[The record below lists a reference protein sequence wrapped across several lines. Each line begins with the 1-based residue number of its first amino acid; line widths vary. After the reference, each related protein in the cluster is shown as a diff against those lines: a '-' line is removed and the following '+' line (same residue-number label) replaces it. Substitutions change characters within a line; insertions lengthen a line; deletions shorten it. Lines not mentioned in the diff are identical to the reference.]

1 MQSRALCRISGRRR
15 IWMGLWR
22 LLLVLTVFLLISDLL
37 FGRAIRRTTIMQGN
51 ILASKAL
58 SESVLSVIEKS
69 DLSYDKLCRV
79 SYDENGKIT
88 SLVYDTVELNR
99 LLSVLELTVT
109 DALSG
114 KQNTVSLPL
123 GTLMGIELLSGRG
136 PNIPLRISAL
146 GYVQAACSS
155 EFSSAGVNQTR
166 HRIVVTMTA
175 TVNVYVPFYA
185 DNFTVTREFFIAET
199 ILVGEVPNA
208 LLGSYPIAN

>member
-1 MQSRALCRISGRRR
+1 MQSRAFCRTSRRR
-15 IWMGLWR
+15 GIWAGLWR
-22 LLLVLTVFLLISDLL
+22 LLLILAVFLLISDLL

-88 SLVYDTVELNR
+88 SLVYDTIELNR
-99 LLSVLELTVT
+99 LLSVLELTAT

-146 GYVQAACSS
+146 GYVQASCSS

>member
-1 MQSRALCRISGRRR
+1 MQSRAFCRISGRRR
-15 IWMGLWR
+15 IWAGLWR
-22 LLLVLTVFLLISDLL
+22 LLLVLTVFLLASDLM
-37 FGRAIRRTTIMQGN
+37 FGRAIRRTTRMQGN

-58 SESVLSVIEKS
+58 SEAVLSVIEES
-69 DLSYDKLCRV
+69 GLSYNELCQV
-79 SYDENGKIT
+79 SYDESGKIT
-88 SLVYDTVELNR
+88 SMVYDTVELNR
-99 LLSVLELTVT
+99 LLSALELTAT

-123 GTLMGIELLSGRG
+123 GTLIGTELLSGRG
-136 PNIPLRISAL
+136 PAVPLHVSAL
-146 GYVQAACSS
+146 GYVQATCSS

-185 DNFTVTREFFIAET
+185 DDFTVTREFFIAET

-208 LLGSYPIAN
+208 LLGGYSVTN

>member
-1 MQSRALCRISGRRR
+1 MQSRALCRTSGRRR
-15 IWMGLWR
+15 IWTGLWR
-22 LLLVLTVFLLISDLL
+22 RLLILTVFLLASDLM
-37 FGRAIRRTTIMQGN
+37 FGRAIRRTTRMQGN

-58 SESVLSVIEKS
+58 SESVLSVIEES
-69 DLSYDKLCRV
+69 GLSYSELCQI
-79 SYDENGKIT
+79 SYDENGKIA
-88 SLVYDTVELNR
+88 SMVYDTVELNR
-99 LLSVLELTVT
+99 LLSVLELTAT

-123 GTLMGIELLSGRG
+123 GTLIGTELLSGRG

-155 EFSSAGVNQTR
+155 EFSSAGVNQTQ
-166 HRIVVTMTA
+166 HRIVVTVTA

-199 ILVGEVPNA
+199 ILVGEVPNT
-208 LLGSYPIAN
+208 LLGSYSIAN

>member
-22 LLLVLTVFLLISDLL
+22 LLLVLTVFLLASDLM

-146 GYVQAACSS
+146 GYVQASCSS

>member
-1 MQSRALCRISGRRR
+1 MQSRAFCRTSRRR
-15 IWMGLWR
+15 GIWAGLWR
-22 LLLVLTVFLLISDLL
+22 LLLILAVFLLISDLL

-88 SLVYDTVELNR
+88 SLVYDTIELNR
-99 LLSVLELTVT
+99 LLSVLELTAT

>member
-1 MQSRALCRISGRRR
+1 MQSRALCRTSGRRR
-15 IWMGLWR
+15 IWTGLWR
-22 LLLVLTVFLLISDLL
+22 LLLILTVFLLASDLM
-37 FGRAIRRTTIMQGN
+37 FGRAIRRTTRMQGN

-58 SESVLSVIEKS
+58 SESVLSVIEES
-69 DLSYDKLCRV
+69 GLSYSELCQI
-79 SYDENGKIT
+79 SYDENGKIASMVT
-88 SLVYDTVELNR
+88 A
-99 LLSVLELTVT
+99 T

-123 GTLMGIELLSGRG
+123 GTLIGTELLSGRG

-155 EFSSAGVNQTR
+155 EFSSAGVNQTQ
-166 HRIVVTMTA
+166 HRIVVTVTA

-199 ILVGEVPNA
+199 ILVGEVPNT
-208 LLGSYPIAN
+208 LLGSYSIAN

>member
-1 MQSRALCRISGRRR
+1 MQSRALCRTSGRRR
-15 IWMGLWR
+15 IWTGLWR
-22 LLLVLTVFLLISDLL
+22 LLLILTVFLLASDLM
-37 FGRAIRRTTIMQGN
+37 FGRAIRRTTRMQGN
-51 ILASKAL
+51 ILAS
-58 SESVLSVIEKS
+58 VLSVIKES
-69 DLSYDKLCRV
+69 GLSYGELCQI
-79 SYDENGKIT
+79 SYDENGKIA
-88 SLVYDTVELNR
+88 SMVYDTVELNR
-99 LLSVLELTVT
+99 LLSVLELTAT

-123 GTLMGIELLSGRG
+123 GTLIGTELLSGRG

-155 EFSSAGVNQTR
+155 EFSSAGVNQTQ

-175 TVNVYVPFYA
+175 TVNVYVPFYT

-208 LLGSYPIAN
+208 LLGSYSIAN

>member
-1 MQSRALCRISGRRR
+1 
-15 IWMGLWR
+15 MGLWR
-22 LLLVLTVFLLISDLL
+22 LLLILAVFLLISDLL

-146 GYVQAACSS
+146 GYVQASCSS

>member
-1 MQSRALCRISGRRR
+1 
-15 IWMGLWR
+15 MGLWR

-146 GYVQAACSS
+146 GYVQASCSS

>member
-1 MQSRALCRISGRRR
+1 
-15 IWMGLWR
+15 MGLWR
-22 LLLVLTVFLLISDLL
+22 LLLVLTVFLLASDLM

-146 GYVQAACSS
+146 GYVQASCSS

>member
-1 MQSRALCRISGRRR
+1 MQSRAFCRTSRRR
-15 IWMGLWR
+15 GIWAGLWR
-22 LLLVLTVFLLISDLL
+22 LLLILAVFLLISDLL

-146 GYVQAACSS
+146 GYVQASCSS

>member
-1 MQSRALCRISGRRR
+1 MQSRAFCRTSKRRG
-15 IWMGLWR
+15 IWAGLWR
-22 LLLVLTVFLLISDLL
+22 LLLILAVFLLISDLL

-123 GTLMGIELLSGRG
+123 GTLIGIELLSGRG

-166 HRIVVTMTA
+166 HRIMVTMTA

-185 DNFTVTREFFIAET
+185 DDFTVTREFFIAET
-199 ILVGEVPNA
+199 ILVGEVPNT
-208 LLGSYPIAN
+208 LLGGYTIEN

>member
-1 MQSRALCRISGRRR
+1 MQSRAFCRTSKRRG
-15 IWMGLWR
+15 IWAGLWR
-22 LLLVLTVFLLISDLL
+22 LLLILAVFLLISDLL

-88 SLVYDTVELNR
+88 SMVYDTVVLNR
-99 LLSVLELTVT
+99 LLSALELSAT

-123 GTLMGIELLSGRG
+123 GTLIGTEFLSGRG
-136 PNIPLRISAL
+136 PSIPLQVSSL
-146 GYVQAACSS
+146 GYVQASCSS

-166 HRIVVTMTA
+166 HRIMVTMTA

-185 DNFTVTREFFIAET
+185 DDFTVTREFFIAET
-199 ILVGEVPNA
+199 ILVGEVPNT
-208 LLGSYPIAN
+208 LLGGYTIEN

>member
-1 MQSRALCRISGRRR
+1 MQSRALCRTSGRRR
-15 IWMGLWR
+15 IWTGLWR
-22 LLLVLTVFLLISDLL
+22 LLLILTVFLLASDLM
-37 FGRAIRRTTIMQGN
+37 FGRAIRRTTRMQGN
-51 ILASKAL
+51 IL
-58 SESVLSVIEKS
+58 ESVLSVIKES
-69 DLSYDKLCRV
+69 GLSYGELCQI
-79 SYDENGKIT
+79 SYDENGKIA
-88 SLVYDTVELNR
+88 SMVYDTVELNR
-99 LLSVLELTVT
+99 LLSVLELTAT

-123 GTLMGIELLSGRG
+123 GTLIGTELLSGRG

-155 EFSSAGVNQTR
+155 EFSSAGVNQTQ

-175 TVNVYVPFYA
+175 TVNVYVPFYT

-208 LLGSYPIAN
+208 LLGSYSIAN